1 MYCATV
7 IQYGSLS
14 LAIPSPVLTIFRC
27 PWSLVPSLGS
37 GLETQDSKFVYN
49 CSHQVGWD
57 RKKVRSRT
65 QLGSLAKFV

>member
-37 GLETQDSKFVYN
+37 GLETQDSKFV
-49 CSHQVGWD
+49 
-57 RKKVRSRT
+57 
-65 QLGSLAKFV
+65 